1 MRILCGI
8 LLLVAFVLH
17 LLLGGVYIMASRYQ
31 PLAVPALGAPEEAA
45 GGRQLALGVV
55 VLVAGLAQ
63 LAAAVLVLRRRG
75 PRFTMALAAGA
86 AVGAG
91 AVLLVEGPLTVVLL
105 SLIFTAAALAIVA
118 FGVRRRAS
126 VS

>member
-8 LLLVAFVLH
+8 LLLLAFVLH
-17 LLLGGVYIMASRYQ
+17 LLLGAVYVMASRYQ
-31 PLAVPALGAPEEAA
+31 PVAAFGAQEVAA

-75 PRFTMALAAGA
+75 PRFTLALAAGA
-86 AVGAG
+86 AVAAG
-91 AVLLVEGPLTVVLL
+91 AVLLVDGPLTVVLL
-105 SLIFTAAALAIVA
+105 SLFLTAAALAIVA